1 MKRRLTATLVI
12 RSTRYHGHFF
22 WPPGKNQHTFSC
34 KKNLV
39 NTATPLIWPIFFWLI
54 GDRINGVP
62 LYILF
67 RSRQKPTIIVSDT
80 ITLDN
85 IAVQQVELTK
95 FLGVL
100 LGTDRSP

>member
-1 MKRRLTATLVI
+1 MA
-12 RSTRYHGHFF
+12 
-22 WPPGKNQHTFSC
+22 N
-34 KKNLV
+34 
-39 NTATPLIWPIFFWLI
+39 FFWLI

-67 RSRQKPTIIVSDT
+67 QSRQKPTIIVSDT

-85 IAVQQVELTK
+85 FAVQQVEVTK

-100 LGTDRSP
+100 LGTDRSPITITMGSWDGPLEISGGGVTIPKKKFLQGKLVQKKILPHI